1 MERKDVTDIANFHVE
16 RINQAHQRLDEHDNR
31 LKSVETHVAV
41 SAERD
46 RHIQNSLGKLESGQ
60 TWLIRLVI
68 GGIVM
73 GAIAF
78 LIAGGFNV
86 GK

>member
-1 MERKDVTDIANFHVE
+1 MSEFSSFHVE
-16 RINQAHQRLDEHDNR
+16 RINQAHKRLDEHDGR

-41 SAERD
+41 AAERD
-46 RHIQNSLGKLESGQ
+46 RHIQTSLGKLESGQ

-78 LIAGGFNV
+78 LIAGGFSV
-86 GK
+86 PR

>member
-1 MERKDVTDIANFHVE
+1 MTDLPTFFTERL
-16 RINQAHQRLDEHDNR
+16 NQAHQRLDDHDGR

-41 SAERD
+41 AAERD
-46 RHIQNSLGKLESGQ
+46 RHIQHSLGKLESGQ

-78 LIAGGFNV
+78 LMAGGFHV

>member
-1 MERKDVTDIANFHVE
+1 MTDVNSFHVE
-16 RINQAHQRLDEHDNR
+16 RINQAHKRLDEHDGR

-41 SAERD
+41 AAERD
-46 RHIQNSLGKLESGQ
+46 RHIQQSLSDIKGSLSWI
-60 TWLIRLVI
+60 TRLVL

-78 LIAGGFNV
+78 LLAGGFNV
-86 GK
+86 P